1 MSLEIAARISDP
13 IHGTI
18 GITAIERDIIAAPAF
33 QRLRNVKQLGLAHYV
48 FPGSDYSRLAHS
60 LGVCHIAAET
70 FGILSTR
77 CPEPRPDDREIQ
89 QYRLAALLHD
99 CGHYPFSHAMEY
111 AFKNFYSQ
119 TLLAGPGLPP
129 GTEPKRWFKHERVG
143 KEVLEKD
150 AGICTAL
157 KTAGYE
163 PREIYSIFLREKP
176 PRFANLISSD
186 LDADRIDYLRRTAH
200 TSGLPYGAVDIEYLM
215 DRLLIDKDMQVCVSP
230 KALRTVDH
238 FLLCRF
244 FDYQQVSFHKT
255 VAALE
260 LVLKDI
266 CSKLLEHN
274 LLDGSADAI
283 TARIESGQWHEFDDA
298 YIVGLIRRLQTDT
311 TDPIIKLKT
320 EAVLDR
326 NPPRLVASFEYIGNR
341 TKEAKQEFTLKH
353 RIVQQKVKEW
363 AGRFGLDEQCWYTW
377 VQPGMALT
385 KVGATTTWSAA
396 AAADN

>member
-1 MSLEIAARISDP
+1 
-13 IHGTI
+13 
-18 GITAIERDIIAAPAF
+18 
-33 QRLRNVKQLGLAHYV
+33 
-48 FPGSDYSRLAHS
+48 
-60 LGVCHIAAET
+60 
-70 FGILSTR
+70 
-77 CPEPRPDDREIQ
+77 
-89 QYRLAALLHD
+89 
-99 CGHYPFSHAMEY
+99 
-111 AFKNFYSQ
+111 
-119 TLLAGPGLPP
+119 
-129 GTEPKRWFKHERVG
+129 
-143 KEVLEKD
+143 
-150 AGICTAL
+150 
-157 KTAGYE
+157 
-163 PREIYSIFLREKP
+163 
-176 PRFANLISSD
+176 
-186 LDADRIDYLRRTAH
+186 
-200 TSGLPYGAVDIEYLM
+200 
-215 DRLLIDKDMQVCVSP
+215 MQVCVSP

-396 AAADN
+396 AAADNSDDIEQSIRIFSEQTGASVPVTEVSRSLMSVLADKALYTARVYVLLRPEQIDLKQEIRQQIRKDLPEIDWM